1 MKRFVDLHLH
11 TNYSD
16 GIHPPARI
24 VELAAQKG
32 LAAIAISDHD
42 SVSGIDEALA
52 AGADLGVEVIPAVEL
67 SVEYGKHHDIHLLGY
82 FIDHRDPNF
91 NRTLADYRTRRDA
104 RGKAIVDRINEKLKV
119 HHLPA
124 ISYEE
129 VAALAKEALG
139 RPHIA
144 RILVEKGAA
153 RDMEDAFRRY
163 LGPCNVPKKY
173 FPVQEAIE
181 TVHSLGGVA
190 VLAHPHSIS
199 SDRAILKTVVSE
211 LARLGLD
218 GLEVFNNMCFDD
230 DMIFL
235 ENLARTHGL
244 TITGGSDYHGVEDDV
259 QIGTGRGGLA
269 VSYLWVE
276 HLREIS
282 ARRKAAS

>member
-1 MKRFVDLHLH
+1 MKRLVDLHLH

-16 GIHPPARI
+16 GIHPPARV

-42 SVSGIDEALA
+42 SVSGIDEAQA
-52 AGADLGVEVIPAVEL
+52 AGAELGVEVISAVEL
-67 SVEYGKHHDIHLLGY
+67 SVEFGKYHDVHLLGY
-82 FIDHRDPNF
+82 FIDHRDPGF
-91 NRTLADYRTRRDA
+91 NRTLAEFRTRRDS
-104 RGKAIVDRINEKLKV
+104 RGKAIVGKINQKLKV
-119 HHLPA
+119 HNLPP
-124 ISYEE
+124 ISYED

-144 RILVEKGAA
+144 RVLVEKGMA

-163 LGPCNVPKKY
+163 LVPCNVPKEY

-181 TVHSLGGVA
+181 TVHRLGGVA

-199 SDRAILKTVVSE
+199 NDRAVLKTVVSG
-211 LARLGLD
+211 LAAMGLD

-235 ENLARTHGL
+235 ENLANSHGL
-244 TITGGSDYHGVEDDV
+244 AITGGSDYHGNENDVE
-259 QIGTGRGGLA
+259 IGTGRGGLA
-269 VSYLWVE
+269 VSYQWVDS
-276 HLREIS
+276 LRDI
-282 ARRKAAS
+282 AATRKASF